1 MKPIKDKCGTG
12 PAYRRQTRLDDVK
25 WALRQ
30 LSDLSQS
37 MGLFKRSTKPPDEDA
52 FAELVLRTLKEIG
65 DQRPATYDKENFRV
79 VVKEDGD
86 DAWLFNL
93 RNIYSEYLSADA
105 KDRSALLR
113 RSCLGLASRV
123 RMPDEFEDVKPDL
136 LVTICARSMP
146 ELMRLEE
153 EGRGSKWKE
162 LAFMPVSDHLI
173 ACLVFDLPTTMQY
186 VTADKLEQW
195 EVSLYE
201 AVEIARQNLEEREF
215 KAASLGDRLYVF
227 LTADAFD
234 ASRLLLLDRIRSFE
248 LNGPPVAMAF
258 SRDSLIVTG
267 AEDVE
272 GLGIMADLAER
283 KSDEPRQIC
292 PIPHKLVDDDWEP
305 WLPPAEHPH
314 HEKFRILKL
323 KYLYGEYAKQKP
335 LLDKLHERTS
345 EDIFVA
351 GYSAVEK
358 DGKPLSYCVWSKG
371 VNTYLP
377 ETEFVALHDPQSKP
391 TDLRPWD
398 RLHAV
403 VNHLMTPLD
412 MYPRRWHV
420 NEFPSP
426 EEIELMHVEDFSNE
440 QPQ

>member
-1 MKPIKDKCGTG
+1 
-12 PAYRRQTRLDDVK
+12 
-25 WALRQ
+25 
-30 LSDLSQS
+30 
-37 MGLFKRSTKPPDEDA
+37 MGLFNRSSKPPDEDA

-65 DQRPATYDKENFRV
+65 DRRPATYDKENFRV

-162 LAFMPVSDHLI
+162 LACTPVSEHLI

-195 EVSLYE
+195 GVSLYE
-201 AVEIARQNLEEREF
+201 AVEIARQNLAEREF
-215 KAASLGDRLYVF
+215 KAASLGERLYVF

-234 ASRLLLLDRIRSFE
+234 AARMLLLDGIRTFE

-258 SRDSLIVTG
+258 SRDSLIITG
-267 AEDVE
+267 ADDVE

-292 PIPHKLVDDDWEP
+292 PIPHKLIEDDWEP
-305 WLPPAEHPH
+305 WLPAPEHPH
-314 HEKFRILKL
+314 HEKFRVLRL
-323 KYLYGEYAKQKP
+323 KYLYGEYAKQRP
-335 LLDKLHERTS
+335 LLDGQHKRS
-345 EDIFVA
+345 GEDIFVA
-351 GYSAVEK
+351 SYSAVEK
-358 DGKPLSYCVWSKG
+358 NGKPLSYCVWSKG
-371 VNTYLP
+371 VNSYLP
-377 ETEFVALHDPQSKP
+377 QTEFVALHDPQTKQ
-391 TDLRPWD
+391 TGLVPWD
-398 RLHAV
+398 RLHAAV
-403 VNHLMTPLD
+403 AHLMTPLEI
-412 MYPRRWHV
+412 YPSRWHV
-420 NEFPSP
+420 SEFPSP
-426 EEIELMHVEDFSNE
+426 EQIERLPGEDLSNDKVKRNG
-440 QPQ
+440 